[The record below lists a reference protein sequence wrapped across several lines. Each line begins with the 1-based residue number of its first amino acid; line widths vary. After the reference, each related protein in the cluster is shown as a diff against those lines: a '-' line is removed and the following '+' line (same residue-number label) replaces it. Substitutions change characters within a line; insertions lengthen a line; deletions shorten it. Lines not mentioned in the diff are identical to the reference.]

1 MPYKLRV
8 SWKYRYIGF
17 IDSPYFR
24 SMKHDYISIQY
35 SINSFFLQGE
45 KLRRRNDWMKWIV
58 PPSMRSSTK
67 LQSVTLD
74 EMGGNS
80 EAYISRTS
88 SGELTSTSQHQS
100 GTETMGTITPQG
112 GQQSA
117 AAGNSSN

>member
-1 MPYKLRV
+1 M
-8 SWKYRYIGF
+8 
-17 IDSPYFR
+17 
-24 SMKHDYISIQY
+24 
-35 SINSFFLQGE
+35 QGE

-88 SGELTSTSQHQS
+88 SGELTSTSQQQS
-100 GTETMGTITPQG
+100 GNETMGTITAQG
-112 GQQSA
+112 GQSA